1 MNEYLDKI
9 MDKLGDLMKVF
20 EGVNQKIEEKFHIK
34 VDVGKII
41 IGILLVI
48 FAIIVVK
55 LILGNVSKTMY
66 GE

>member
-1 MNEYLDKI
+1 
-9 MDKLGDLMKVF
+9 MKVF

>member
-1 MNEYLDKI
+1 MNEYLEKI

-20 EGVNQKIEEKFHIK
+20 DGVNQTIEEKFHIK
-34 VDVGKII
+34 IDVGKII